1 MRVLERPV
9 QIGEKEVFV
18 RASIGIA
25 IGDQDRKGGRGAEEL
40 LRNADVAMYMAK
52 SQGKARYQV
61 FEPEM
66 HAAALSR
73 LEMKADLQRAVE
85 HGELELFYQPVFVL
99 RTGSLSGVE
108 ALVRWRH
115 PQRGLIRPM
124 EFIPLAEETG
134 LIVHIGEWVL
144 GEACRQAVRLQE
156 KFPKDP
162 PLTMSVNISARQLQ
176 HQVFIEEV
184 RGTLRSSGL
193 DPSSLIIEITE
204 TAMMQDTDMAII
216 RLNQLKD
223 IGVKLAID
231 DFGTGYSSL
240 NYLRRFPVDIL
251 KVDKSFIDE
260 VSVGGEQSA
269 LTESI
274 IKLADTLQLMPVAEG
289 IEREDQLDRLLELQC
304 TLGQGFYFAEPL
316 DLEAIH
322 GLVEAASL
330 KMPSL

>member
-1 MRVLERPV
+1 LERPV

-99 RTGSLSGVE
+99 QTGSLSGVE

-115 PQRGLIRPM
+115 PRRGLIRPM

-134 LIVHIGEWVL
+134 LIVQIGGWVL
-144 GEACRQAVRLQE
+144 AEACRQAVKLQE
-156 KFPKDP
+156 KFPKEP
-162 PLTMSVNISARQLQ
+162 ALTMSVNISARQLQ
-176 HQVFIEEV
+176 HQAFIEEV
-184 RGTLRSSGL
+184 RAVLRSSGL
-193 DPSSLIIEITE
+193 HPSGLIIEITE
-204 TAMMQDTDMAII
+204 TAMMQDADMAII

-260 VSVGGEQSA
+260 VSMGGEQSA
-269 LTESI
+269 LTASI

-289 IEREDQLDRLLELQC
+289 IEREDQLNRLLELQC

-316 DLEAIH
+316 DIEAIH
-322 GLVEAASL
+322 SLVEAASL
-330 KMPSL
+330 KMPSG